1 LRSKTGPFSHA
12 DVSTIDITPPGTEI
26 VEFSGSRDP
35 DIASSRMTPEMTQF
49 LEQTKLKG
57 WLFQFVYDPWFG
69 DRQSE
74 ALVRRVLDPSP
85 WRGHTMSIELEL
97 PTEQSRQ
104 TAAQFRGY
112 LKSLP
117 DVEDCVANE

>member
-1 LRSKTGPFSHA
+1 
-12 DVSTIDITPPGTEI
+12 
-26 VEFSGSRDP
+26 
-35 DIASSRMTPEMTQF
+35 MTPEMTQF